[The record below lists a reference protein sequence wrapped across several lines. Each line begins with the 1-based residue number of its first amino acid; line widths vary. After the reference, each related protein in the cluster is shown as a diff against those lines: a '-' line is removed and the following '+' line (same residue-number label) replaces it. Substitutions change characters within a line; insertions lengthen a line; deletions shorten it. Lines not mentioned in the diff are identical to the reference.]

1 MSRVGLSYNLNGT
14 ILSMGIPV
22 NGTTVKLY
30 DYWHTAVGLQKHF
43 VSEITTGPKGT
54 FNFDV
59 RKGLYSLEVIPNK
72 DSRFARQS
80 VDSIK
85 VTANTTCNIT
95 LKAGAIVKGTA
106 STAEGKS
113 LACDILFF
121 GSAPDFIKA
130 EESTAIDGSYSVSLL
145 PGKYYVALRYR
156 PPVEMARR
164 SRPEQAFFSPL
175 FQIIDI
181 ERDCRQDLK
190 LPELVLLEGTITDTK
205 GQPAPDVLV
214 TIYPAERAEHK
225 FAKDLPM
232 AVSCIT
238 NGGGKFECTLKA
250 GIYNIRLQPDAE
262 SHLAERTINAIQIDQ
277 PRVRTYPLDPGYTWR
292 GKVLHDNTPVPNARI
307 SVFGVKGES
316 MKLTDEAGN
325 FSFSL
330 ASGRYDFQVSVQQ
343 DPLNENL
350 APTLAPATGEFILDS
365 DSVFNINLAKGYSIN
380 GRVLDHKGNPRV
392 GASLF
397 LFANY
402 PSRAGDSALCRT
414 PLAESFTDEAGI
426 YEFNLNSGQY
436 KILMNNQSSTTQ
448 FIEVVDSHIQKDLS
462 FHDACVVTLVIV
474 SELEEPQMDCSVI
487 LQPFETH
494 TAGLQSAPQQS
505 ALRLTTHTGHE
516 GTCNLTIP
524 AGIYSLT
531 VSPPEGSSCLEK
543 HIRQLSI
550 NSDITKRIKLTMRN

>member
-1 MSRVGLSYNLNGT
+1 MSRAGLSYNLSGT

-22 NGTTVKLY
+22 NSTMVKLY
-30 DYWHTAVGLQKHF
+30 DYWPTPLGLQKHF
-43 VSEITTGPKGT
+43 VSEITTGAKGT

-59 RKGLYSLEVIPNK
+59 RKGLYSLEVIPNR

-80 VDSIK
+80 VDSIR
-85 VTANTTCNIT
+85 VTANTICNIT
-95 LKAGAIVKGTA
+95 LKAGAIIKGKV
-106 STAEGKS
+106 STAEGQS

-121 GSAPDFIKA
+121 GSTPDFIKA
-130 EESTAIDGSYSVSLL
+130 EESTSADGSYSISLL

-156 PPVEMARR
+156 PPAEMARR
-164 SRPEQAFFSPL
+164 SRPERGFFSPL

-181 ERDCRQDLK
+181 EKDCRQDLK
-190 LPELVLLEGTITDTK
+190 LPELVMLEGTITDTK
-205 GQPAPDVLV
+205 GQPVPDVLV
-214 TIYPAERAEHK
+214 TIYPADRAEHK

-232 AVSCIT
+232 SVSCIT
-238 NGGGKFECTLKA
+238 NGGGKFECSLKS

-277 PRVRTYPLDPGYTWR
+277 PRVRTYPLDPGYIWK
-292 GKVLHDNTPVPNARI
+292 GKVLHAGTPVPNTRV

-316 MKLTDEAGN
+316 MKLTDETGA

-330 ASGRYDFQVSVQQ
+330 ASGRYDFQISVQP
-343 DPLNENL
+343 DPLNEEPAL
-350 APTLAPATGEFILDS
+350 SLAPATGEFILDS
-365 DSVFNINLAKGYSIN
+365 DSVFNINLNRGYSLN
-380 GRVLDHKGNPRV
+380 GRVLDHKGNPRA
-392 GASLF
+392 GASLS
-397 LFANY
+397 LFANHT
-402 PSRAGDSALCRT
+402 SRPNDSTFHRT
-414 PLAESFTDEAGI
+414 PLAESFTDEDGI

-448 FIEVVDSHIQKDLS
+448 FIEVIDSNIEQDLA

-474 SELEEPQMDCSVI
+474 SEFEEPQMDCTVT

-494 TAGLQSAPQQS
+494 TAGLQSVHTQP
-505 ALRLTTHTGHE
+505 ALRLTSHTSHE

-531 VSPPEGSSCLEK
+531 ITPPEGSSCLEK

-550 NSDITKRIKLTMRN
+550 NSDITKRIKLTMKN